1 MNTYKRKAL
10 QNLFPNSSFT
20 ELTEGGEIVSSNEN
34 LLKVTDAEIDAE
46 IYKIKEEETKT
57 QYKHDRASAYP
68 SYADQ
73 LDYIFHHGIEKWKTD
88 IVQPVKD
95 KFPKP

>member
-1 MNTYKRKAL
+1 MNKYKFKAL
-10 QNLFPNSSFT
+10 RNLFPNSSFT
-20 ELTEGGEIVSSNEN
+20 ELTEGGEIISSDPK
-34 LLKVTDAEIDAE
+34 LLKITDAEIDEE
-46 IYKIKEEETKT
+46 ITKIKEEETKT
-57 QYKHDRASAYP
+57 QYQGDRVSAYP
-68 SYADQ
+68 SYGDQ